1 MSYPPPPGGFPMYG
15 PPSVP
20 GGGAQYPAPGAPA
33 LGFDNYAS
41 QPPMGPPA
49 AGVSI
54 GFEVIYNYHS
64 L

>member
-15 PPSVP
+15 PPPVP
-20 GGGAQYPAPGAPA
+20 GRGVQYPAPGGSA
-33 LGFDNYAS
+33 LGFDNYAN
-41 QPPMGPPA
+41 QPMMGPPA

-54 GFEVIYNYHS
+54 